1 MKPKKR
7 IKVLIVIGP
16 RPEVIKLAPLFLEFK
31 KHREFKAEILLTGQ
45 HRQLTDQAMRDF
57 GLRAKYD
64 LNLMKKGQ
72 SLEELSARIF
82 LKFGMALKKIKPD
95 LVIAEGDT
103 TTTAICSICC
113 YYQKIPFAH
122 VEAGLR
128 SFDKF
133 QPFPEEI
140 NRMVADI
147 IADLHFAPTEDAKN
161 NLMRSGIDSKSIFV
175 TGNTVIDSLFLLS
188 KKHHK
193 FRDTK
198 LNSIKAGT
206 PLILVTMHRR
216 ESFGRPIKEV
226 MQALKELSKK
236 DVQIIYPVH
245 LNPNVKGPVY
255 KSLSKNKN
263 IILTD
268 PLDYLDF
275 ISLMKKCSFIL
286 TDSGGVQ
293 EEAPTF
299 GKPILVLRN
308 VTERPEGV
316 KAGIAKLVGTN
327 RNKILKYSNLL
338 LNNKKFYSKMAK
350 RKNLYGKGNASK
362 IMVKI
367 IKNNFLKRN

>member
-1 MKPKKR
+1 MKLKR
-7 IKVLIVIGP
+7 RFKVLIVIGP
-16 RPEVIKLAPLFLEFK
+16 RPEVIKLAPIFLEFR
-31 KHREFKAEILLTGQ
+31 KHKELNTEILLTGQ
-45 HRQLTDQAMRDF
+45 HRQLTDQAMKDF
-57 GLRAKYD
+57 GLKAKYD

-72 SLEELSARIF
+72 GLEELSARIF
-82 LKFGMALKKIKPD
+82 LKFGTILKRIKPD

-140 NRMVADI
+140 NRMIADI
-147 IADLHFAPTEDAKN
+147 IADLHFAPTNDARE
-161 NLMRSGIDSKSIFV
+161 NLIASGIDGKGIFV
-175 TGNTVIDSLFLLS
+175 TGNTVIDSLLLLS
-188 KKHHK
+188 KKNHK
-193 FRDTK
+193 FRDTN
-198 LNSIKAGT
+198 LNSIKEGK

-226 MQALKELSKK
+226 IAALKELNKE
-236 DVQIIYPVH
+236 DVQIVYPVH

-255 KSLSKNKN
+255 KSLSGCKN

-268 PLDYLDF
+268 PLNYLDF
-275 ISLMKKCSFIL
+275 INLMKKCSFIL

-327 RNKILKYSNLL
+327 RRKILRFSNLL
-338 LNNKKFYSKMAK
+338 LNNKKFYSSMAK
-350 RKNLYGKGNASK
+350 KKGLYGAGDASK
-362 IMVKI
+362 KIVKI
-367 IKNNFLKRN
+367 VKTRFLNSN